1 MGIML
6 CENMLLFCNTEREG
20 WDTMGVLYCA
30 HIQSLFFENICMKG
44 VMGNGIGNTE
54 WWFI

>member
-30 HIQSLFFENICMKG
+30 HIPISYSHPYFPKRVHVNEKIVL
-44 VMGNGIGNTE
+44 VMNPN
-54 WWFI
+54 